1 MKSKITKKSRNL
13 VIAMLLG
20 DGTISS
26 NMSFK
31 IAHAIEQE
39 EYLKWKIKQLNEMG
53 IRNNGLKYYNSS
65 CGYNVGKTV
74 VYTQLNVL
82 PIFRVLRTVM
92 YQPKKKIN
100 SRRLLNRLDEK
111 GLAIWYMDDGH
122 INLTFNPSGNLKS
135 FFVKIAT
142 CQSKE
147 DNQIIIDYFNERWNV
162 SFYQFSEGRGTYS
175 IACGTKNAKKFLE
188 IVKPYVL
195 EIPSMWYKLRNK
207 MTKDE
212 FNLSLVGKNFTE
224 MPKCDT
230 VV

>member
-1 MKSKITKKSRNL
+1 
-13 VIAMLLG
+13 
-20 DGTISS
+20 
-26 NMSFK
+26 
-31 IAHAIEQE
+31 
-39 EYLKWKIKQLNEMG
+39 
-53 IRNNGLKYYNSS
+53 
-65 CGYNVGKTV
+65 V

-82 PIFRVLRTVM
+82 PIFRILRKVM

-100 SRRLLNRLDEK
+100 SRRILNRLDEK

-122 INLTFNPSGNLKS
+122 INLAFNPNGNLKS

-147 DNQIIIDYFNERWNV
+147 DNQIIIDYFNERWNI
-162 SFYQFSEGRGTYS
+162 SFYQFSEGKGTYS

-188 IVKPYVL
+188 IVKPYIL

-212 FNLSLVGKNFTE
+212 FNSSLVGNGNIAE
-224 MPKCDT
+224 IPKYDL